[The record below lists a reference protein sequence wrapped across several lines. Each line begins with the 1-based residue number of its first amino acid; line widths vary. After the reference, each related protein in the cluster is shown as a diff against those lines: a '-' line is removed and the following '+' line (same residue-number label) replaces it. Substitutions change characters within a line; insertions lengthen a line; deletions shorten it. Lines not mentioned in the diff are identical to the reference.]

1 MIREITYA
9 EALLEA
15 QEQLLEHHDEVMVM
29 GLGVP
34 TQVGVFGTTA
44 GLVDKFGPHRVLEVP
59 AAENGM
65 TGIAVGA
72 AISGMKPILTHN
84 RVDFAVL
91 SMEPLVNQA
100 AKWHYM
106 YGGTQTCP
114 ITVRMLIGRG
124 WGQGPQ
130 HAQSLQ
136 AWFAHVPGLRVI
148 MPTTPADAKGML
160 IAAVLD
166 SAPVIVLEH
175 RWLYDI
181 VGLVDDAFVPS
192 VLDRAVVRVTGSD
205 VTLVGT
211 SYMTLE
217 CLRAATIL
225 AHEGISAEVIDLR
238 SIAPLDFATVESSV
252 ARTGRLVVA
261 DTGHTEF
268 GTTAEIFARLLERGT
283 PLLSAPVR
291 LGLPFGPTPTS
302 SSLTDS
308 YYPRTVD
315 ILRAVAHQLGLGADA
330 PWLVDPDAGMTL
342 DQPNREF
349 TGPY

>member
-1 MIREITYA
+1 VIRQITYA
-9 EALLEA
+9 EALREA
-15 QEQLLEHHDEVMVM
+15 QEQLLERHEEVMVM

-34 TQVGVFGTTA
+34 TQVGVFGTTS
-44 GLVDKFGPHRVLEVP
+44 GLVDRFGSHRVLEVP

-65 TGIAVGA
+65 TGVAVGA
-72 AISGMKPILTHN
+72 AISGMRPILTHN

-114 ITVRMLIGRG
+114 ITIRMLIGRG

-136 AWFAHVPGLRVI
+136 AWFAHVPGLKVI

-166 SAPVIVLEH
+166 PAPVIVLEH

-181 VGLVDDAFVPS
+181 KGPVDDAFEARTLNQAS
-192 VLDRAVVRVTGSD
+192 VRVEGDD

-217 CLRAATIL
+217 CLRAAKIL
-225 AHEGISAEVIDLR
+225 EQQGISAEVIDLR
-238 SIAPLDFATVESSV
+238 SISPLDFATIADSV
-252 ARTGRLVVA
+252 KRTGRLVVT
-261 DTGHTEF
+261 DTGHTDF
-268 GTTAEIFARLLERGT
+268 GITAEIFARLLESGIR
-283 PLLSAPVR
+283 LKSAPVR

-302 SSLTDS
+302 SSLTDG
-308 YYPRTVD
+308 YYPRTID
-315 ILRAVAHQLGLGADA
+315 ILKAVAQQLGHGKDQA
-330 PWLVDPDAGMTL
+330 WLEDPDAGMSL

>member
-1 MIREITYA
+1 MIREMTYA

-15 QEQLLEHHDEVMVM
+15 HEQLLEHHDEVMVL
-29 GLGVP
+29 GLGV
-34 TQVGVFGTTA
+34 TAQVGLFGTTA
-44 GLVDKFGPHRVLEVP
+44 GLVEKFGPHRVLEVP

-72 AISGMKPILTHN
+72 AISGMRPILTHA

-100 AKWHYM
+100 AKWHFM
-106 YGGTQTCP
+106 YGGTQICP

-166 SAPVIVLEH
+166 PAPVIVLEH

-181 VGLVDDAFVPS
+181 VGPVDDAFVS
-192 VLDRAVVRVTGSD
+192 SALDRAVVRVNGSD

-217 CLRAATIL
+217 CLRASTIL
-225 AHEGISAEVIDLR
+225 AQQGISAEVIDLR
-238 SIAPLDFATVESSV
+238 SIAPLDFAMVEASV

-268 GTTAEIFARLLERGT
+268 GITAEIFARLLESETRMR
-283 PLLSAPVR
+283 SAPVR

-308 YYPRTVD
+308 YYPRSVH
-315 ILRAVAHQLGLGADA
+315 ILRAVAHQMGLGHHV
-330 PWLVDPDAGMTL
+330 PWLVDPDTGMTL